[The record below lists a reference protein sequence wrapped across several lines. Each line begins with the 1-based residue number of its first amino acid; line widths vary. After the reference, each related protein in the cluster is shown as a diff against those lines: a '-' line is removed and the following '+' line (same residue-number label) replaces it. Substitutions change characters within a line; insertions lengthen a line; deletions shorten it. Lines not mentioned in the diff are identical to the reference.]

1 MQCLLIASFTLVAG
15 GATCLPKR
23 SIPDFQP
30 VPLFNTPPNVEQLA
44 EAVNRSRN
52 VQSLQ
57 SNSVTVKVGNQNSIN
72 TNVTWSRPKRFRLTA
87 SVFGGLGGVD
97 IGSNDEVF
105 WMAIRDGGQ
114 PSMFFARHS
123 EFETQ
128 TDRPVL
134 PVSPEWLIQAMGVCE
149 LDLARI
155 DPQRPPRTRPDGMV
169 EFTTVEPTP
178 IGMYYRTLAVDPK
191 YGFCR
196 EVLLYDPS
204 LRLVAQAKQF
214 KHEYYASV
222 QTSLPH
228 QVKVQLLPSGS
239 EPLELDIAI
248 ASYVVNG
255 LSPDN
260 VRQFDM
266 PSMQGYRTEDL
277 GRRGPQAVVPQQ
289 VAPPQP
295 LYPQVSYRGVQ
306 TDGYRIR

>member
-1 MQCLLIASFTLVAG
+1 
-15 GATCLPKR
+15 
-23 SIPDFQP
+23 
-30 VPLFNTPPNVEQLA
+30 
-44 EAVNRSRN
+44 
-52 VQSLQ
+52 
-57 SNSVTVKVGNQNSIN
+57 
-72 TNVTWSRPKRFRLTA
+72 
-87 SVFGGLGGVD
+87 
-97 IGSNDEVF
+97 
-105 WMAIRDGGQ
+105 
-114 PSMFFARHS
+114 
-123 EFETQ
+123 
-128 TDRPVL
+128 
-134 PVSPEWLIQAMGVCE
+134 
-149 LDLARI
+149 
-155 DPQRPPRTRPDGMV
+155 MV
-169 EFTTVEPTP
+169 EITTWESTP
-178 IGMYYRTLAVDPK
+178 IGTYYRTLIVDQK

-222 QTSLPH
+222 QSSLPH

-266 PSMQGYRTEDL
+266 PSIQGYKTEDL

-306 TDGYRIR
+306 PDGTSMR